1 MGLSFR
7 KEETR
12 YLCSGYFVNN
22 MERSEKDICVSWQD
36 CIFIRRL
43 STCKEKG
50 KECNDCKNAC
60 CCKKCIPDV
69 SGRKVR
75 YELRHHFDAG
85 MPIVDYVHKNR
96 HDVEIETCQETSNN
110 SNSPEI
116 EEKVSL
122 SMSKKLL
129 VPLQEDDDGQM
140 SLFW

>member
-1 MGLSFR
+1 MCYR

-12 YLCSGYFVNN
+12 YLCSGYLVIN
-22 MERSEKDICVSWQD
+22 MKRSEKDISVSCKD

-50 KECNDCKNAC
+50 KVCNDCKNAC

-69 SGRKVR
+69 SGRKVP

-85 MPIVDYVHKNR
+85 MPIIDYVHKNR
-96 HDVEIETCQETSNN
+96 QDVIETCQETSNN

-122 SMSKKLL
+122 SMSKKLS